1 MRTVRIL
8 NDVEANHA
16 LNLITALSCYPVGH
30 PDHTRIVTAL
40 ERYGVEVDRPTQ
52 QAEDD
57 EYNALISSYGLT
69 GC

>member
-1 MRTVRIL
+1 MRTIRIL
-8 NDVEANHA
+8 NDTEAKHAMNLISA
-16 LNLITALSCYPVGH
+16 LNCYPAGH
-30 PDHTRIVTAL
+30 PDHNRIVRAL